1 MPGPSV
7 GTIVICDRNA
17 QSRNQEWFVR
27 WPSQPLLAG
36 CSSVTLEGPEVAR
49 PWGDPTDL
57 AFIELAHE
65 ATCRGRQ
72 HRAGQHDPILREA
85 LIRAL
90 PGVGVEMLLGVRS
103 ADALALARRGV
114 PARIYVPRGED

>member
-1 MPGPSV
+1 MGRA
-7 GTIVICDRNA
+7 DRP
-17 QSRNQEWFVR
+17 RFHR
-27 WPSQPLLAG
+27 
-36 CSSVTLEGPEVAR
+36 AR
-49 PWGDPTDL
+49 TR
-57 AFIELAHE
+57 

-103 ADALALARRGV
+103 ADALALALARRGV
-114 PARIYVPRGED
+114 PVRIYVPRGED

>member
-27 WPSQPLLAG
+27 WPSQPLLAV
-36 CSSVTLEGPEVAR
+36 CSSVTLEAPEGRAPMGR
-49 PWGDPTDL
+49 ADL

-103 ADALALARRGV
+103 AD
-114 PARIYVPRGED
+114 